1 MEYIGPIEKDC
12 KLKDVTEIVVVGY
25 GKTGKKVFAWLL
37 ANGQGE
43 KIKDICDNSAML
55 QGTEVG
61 KTVIHSLKDATKT
74 YPNAAYLICSISVRQ
89 LLEEL
94 TQYQIHNIHIVR

>member
-25 GKTGKKVFAWLL
+25 GKTGKKVFDWLL

-55 QGTEVG
+55 QGKKVG
-61 KTVIHSLKDATKT
+61 KKVIRSLEEATNT
-74 YPNAAYLICSISVRQ
+74 YPNAAYLICSICVKQ
-89 LLEEL
+89 LLEKL
-94 TQYQIHNIHIVR
+94 THYQIHNVHIVR

>member
-25 GKTGKKVFAWLL
+25 GKTGKKVFDWLL

-43 KIKDICDNSAML
+43 KVKDICDSSTML
-55 QGTEVG
+55 QGTKVG
-61 KTVIHSLKDATKT
+61 KIVIHSLENATKT
-74 YPNAAYLICSISVRQ
+74 YPNAAYLICSICVKQ

-94 TQYQIHNIHIVR
+94 TQYQIYNIHIVR